1 MEVHITI
8 LTCKICQDQI
18 ILNTDNP
25 KSWYPRIDFEEAGEE
40 TSKKTDILLKY
51 MVLIVLHKY

>member
-40 TSKKTDILLKY
+40 TSRKDWYPTKVYGFNSIA
-51 MVLIVLHKY
+51 